1 MVTIATTAVVVAVGA
16 LVTGPASAGAVQ
28 PADLHL
34 PGGPLTD
41 AWFLLPGN
49 LLVSTSV
56 YDNRASIVT
65 PGQVLPPGCTT
76 GCGTA
81 TSNGLYPQVF
91 NNDKADSNFG
101 VGSRIVLDQLSP
113 FGFIINSVEVPTRD
127 MVTSFSS
134 KSEMALNVSTDGRH
148 VSFMGYAAP
157 LDALDISNSNTP
169 AVIDPTNPVS
179 STYYRAVAD
188 MDQRGKFHFTL
199 TNAYSGNN
207 GRAAVLNN
215 LEDANLLYLAGNA
228 GNGGNPQPAGVI
240 VGAGAQIA
248 TAQTTPEAAQ
258 NPGPP
263 TPLGSFSIAQLG
275 DKLDK
280 VGKDTNFRG
289 LTIADNVV
297 YYTKGSGG
305 NGVNTVYF
313 VDTTGQACPN
323 GVGVPAP
330 GAALPSGPLAY
341 DPSVLQSKGLT
352 PTNMCILRGFP
363 TALKSTDFFPF
374 GVWFANPNTL
384 YVAQEGN
391 GDSKYSSATGTYT
404 AAAAQTG
411 AGLQKWV
418 RQGGIWKLAY
428 TLQTGLN
435 LGMPYT
441 VPGYPTGNNAV
452 TGLPWAPATDGLRN
466 ITGRVNHDGTVSIW
480 GVTSTVSGSG
490 DQGADPNRL
499 MAITDNPGAA
509 SPAAGEQ
516 FRALHSAGFGQV
528 LRGVSLTPGSHLD
541 R

>member
-1 MVTIATTAVVVAVGA
+1 MVVAVA
-16 LVTGPASAGAVQ
+16 AVVTAPASAGAAQ

-41 AWFLLPGN
+41 GWFLLPGS

-91 NNDKADSNFG
+91 NNDKADSSFG
-101 VGSRIVLDQLSP
+101 VGSQIVLDQLSP
-113 FGFIINSVEVPTRD
+113 FGFIINSVEVPTKD

-179 STYYRAVAD
+179 STYYRSVAD

-215 LEDANLLYLAGNA
+215 REDTNLLYLAGNA
-228 GNGGNPQPAGVI
+228 GNGGSPQPAGVI

-248 TAQTTPEAAQ
+248 TAQTKSEAAQ

-313 VDTTGQACPN
+313 VDTTGQACPK

-330 GAALPSGPLAY
+330 GAALPTGPLAY

-374 GVWFANPNTL
+374 GVWFANPDTV

-391 GDSKYSSATGTYT
+391 GDNKYSSATGTYT
-404 AAAAQTG
+404 AASAQTG

-418 RQGGIWKLAY
+418 RRGGTWTLAY

-441 VPGYPTGNNAV
+441 VRGYPTGNNAA
-452 TGLPWAPATDGLRN
+452 TGLPWARPPMDCATSPGGSTT
-466 ITGRVNHDGTVSIW
+466 TGRFR
-480 GVTSTVSGSG
+480 SG
-490 DQGADPNRL
+490 A
-499 MAITDNPGAA
+499 
-509 SPAAGEQ
+509 
-516 FRALHSAGFGQV
+516 
-528 LRGVSLTPGSHLD
+528 
-541 R
+541 